1 MAILVSIAGGLVF
14 FCLVVLLFGNG
25 ADKKDRVRNRID
37 ILSTDP
43 SKRLREQD
51 PEFNKSFMD
60 RIVRPAVKK
69 LTGLLASVI
78 PMGRGKTAAEEKRKL
93 MLQQAGWTI
102 SAEEYMT
109 LQLVAVICCGILG
122 AIIALITKAEASNT
136 VLYAIGGAFAAYA
149 IMRYVCSA
157 AGTRRKSAME
167 KQLPDALDLLSVS
180 VTAGLGF
187 ERALLHIVETM
198 EGPLIDEFAV
208 SYREMSMGRSR
219 RDALTLLG
227 ERCGIEDLATVTG
240 ALVQAGQLGIPISNV
255 LQSQSAAIRRTRRNK
270 VKEKAAKISTKI
282 LLPMVGLIFPV
293 LLIVLLGPSI
303 ITIVEEFS

>member
-1 MAILVSIAGGLVF
+1 MVIPVSIAGGLVF
-14 FCLVVLLFGNG
+14 FCLVVLIFANG
-25 ADKKDRVRNRID
+25 ADRKDRVRNRID
-37 ILSTDP
+37 TLSTDP
-43 SKRLREQD
+43 SKLLREQD

-69 LTGLLASVI
+69 LTGLLSSVI
-78 PMGRGKTAAEEKRKL
+78 PMGHGKTAAEEKRKL

-122 AIIALITKAEASNT
+122 AIIALITKSGAGDA

-227 ERCGIEDLATVTG
+227 ERCGIEDLAAVTG

-270 VKEKAAKISTKI
+270 VKEKAAKVSTKI